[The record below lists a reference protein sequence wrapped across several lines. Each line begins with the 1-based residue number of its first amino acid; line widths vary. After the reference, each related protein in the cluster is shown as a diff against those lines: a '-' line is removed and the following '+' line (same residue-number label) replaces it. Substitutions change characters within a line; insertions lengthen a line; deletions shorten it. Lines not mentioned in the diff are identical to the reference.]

1 MTPEL
6 VAESVVRLVPRRGS
20 VKCAKRVL
28 NAGCCHNPSR
38 RQRCRLGRADTS
50 SVFAGVVDGLED
62 VRRHGFFVERPTE
75 RGWLMAADDLPI
87 AVKKE
92 GIEGKR

>member
-1 MTPEL
+1 
-6 VAESVVRLVPRRGS
+6 
-20 VKCAKRVL
+20 
-28 NAGCCHNPSR
+28 
-38 RQRCRLGRADTS
+38 
-50 SVFAGVVDGLED
+50 VFAGVVDGLED